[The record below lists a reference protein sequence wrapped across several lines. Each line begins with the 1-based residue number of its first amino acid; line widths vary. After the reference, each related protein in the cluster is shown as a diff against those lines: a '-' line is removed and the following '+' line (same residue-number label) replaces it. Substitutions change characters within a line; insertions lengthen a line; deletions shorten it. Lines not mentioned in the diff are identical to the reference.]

1 MGKSIEGYAPIAPQP
16 QRNALKRTDCCSLRM
31 MFQFG
36 TYILNQGLPF
46 QNVKST
52 VCSSCRKWE
61 IKTYG
66 NRRLNHLFMGE
77 QP

>member
-1 MGKSIEGYAPIAPQP
+1 MGKPIEGYAPLSPQP
-16 QRNALKRTDCCSLRM
+16 QHNALKRTDCCSLKM
-31 MFQFG
+31 MLQFG

-61 IKTYG
+61 IETYG
-66 NRRLNHLFMGE
+66 HRRLNHLFTGE